1 MKSTTQVL
9 AAFVVALTFN
19 FSVSSSHAKDPLGQR
34 WSKESRV
41 SMNKVSHKR
50 FDILLKKYVDE
61 DGYVA
66 YSKFKA
72 SGTDR
77 KELQTYL
84 AELGQASISKPAARS
99 SQIAFW
105 INAYNA
111 VTLEGILQEYP
122 TSSIRNHTAKVFGY
136 NIWKNL
142 PIIVGEKTYTLE
154 EIEHSILRKVNEPRI
169 HFAIVC
175 ASVGCPRLLNSAYTG
190 SQLEAQL
197 ILNSK
202 DFFSRSKNF
211 RISEKSNRLY
221 LSSIIDWFAEDFG
234 ENDQERL
241 KAIEPYLPAS
251 AQYRIQQ
258 SDLNIRFLD
267 YDWSL
272 NDQKSKKE

>member
-1 MKSTTQVL
+1 MKGTTQVL

-111 VTLEGILQEYP
+111 VTLEGILQ
-122 TSSIRNHTAKVFGY
+122 
-136 NIWKNL
+136 
-142 PIIVGEKTYTLE
+142 
-154 EIEHSILRKVNEPRI
+154 EHSILRKVNEPRI